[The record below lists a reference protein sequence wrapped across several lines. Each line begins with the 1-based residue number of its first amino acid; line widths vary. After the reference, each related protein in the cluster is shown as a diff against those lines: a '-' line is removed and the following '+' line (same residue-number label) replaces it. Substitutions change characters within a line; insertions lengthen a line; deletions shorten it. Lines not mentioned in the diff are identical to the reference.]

1 MSPIPLLG
9 RERELAAIGSALQ
22 QDTMRLL
29 TLTGP
34 AGVGKTRLA
43 LETATQFG
51 STFSH
56 GAVFVD
62 LSTVRDPALVQAV
75 LLQRLGLADAEIES
89 LSDRLRE
96 YLQEET
102 LLLIL
107 DNFEHV
113 LPAGLNIAAHL
124 GMCPGLKV
132 LVTSR
137 SPLQLQSERIQTIPP
152 LPLPDLEHLPPL
164 DDLAAIPSVAL
175 FLERAHAR
183 QATFELTEENAEIV
197 SELCVRLDGLPLALE
212 LAAARL
218 NVLSPAAILD
228 RVRNRLQVL
237 RWEAQDLPDRHRS
250 LHAAIEWSYAS
261 SR

>member
-62 LSTVRDPALVQAV
+62 LSPVRDPGLVQAV
-75 LLQRLGLADAEIES
+75 LMQRLGLADAEIES
-89 LSDRLRE
+89 LPDRLRE

-107 DNFEHV
+107 DNF
-113 LPAGLNIAAHL
+113 
-124 GMCPGLKV
+124 
-132 LVTSR
+132 
-137 SPLQLQSERIQTIPP
+137 
-152 LPLPDLEHLPPL
+152 
-164 DDLAAIPSVAL
+164 
-175 FLERAHAR
+175 
-183 QATFELTEENAEIV
+183 
-197 SELCVRLDGLPLALE
+197 
-212 LAAARL
+212 
-218 NVLSPAAILD
+218 
-228 RVRNRLQVL
+228 
-237 RWEAQDLPDRHRS
+237 
-250 LHAAIEWSYAS
+250 
-261 SR
+261 